1 MSTSINTWATAILN
15 LSRPIN
21 TVDNFNAAIKEWS
34 SIKLNIGNI
43 DKLVLEIC
51 NIKNTSKDLIE
62 YNSTDYIVVCTQNKR
77 YSWKYLVS
85 FWLSGKIKQVCSI
98 LGAKTR
104 ISNADESALQF
115 ELIQYSYYQV
125 YKLYMQ
131 YDNAVKVYPE
141 LAILG
146 TSGENLKGQI
156 SKDLQKTIEDGLK
169 EVSELYPATI
179 LYGTICMFSTE
190 KNRDQYE
197 RLYQTLDIAPG
208 CYRIY
213 VNKSNRPISSTCK
226 IVGRSCANKNTLN
239 TCDND
244 QIDPDN
250 RDGRGSNPFIFLNYL
265 VQGNTIGNVD
275 TLAITNELNAT
286 LTNKLTDLASINI
299 IMNHPSDV
307 LIVYN
312 RQLLEHPKFDDCSI
326 MKQKDGVVGCDAS
339 LIMYDKDSANNVFT
353 STVSVF
359 SVLKD
364 QYNLLHLLLDLS
376 NKTKVNILNLDDD
389 GKKLEPIINNNIWLF
404 ITLIGFIVL
413 VIVIGIILYLTT
425 NYNRKDQKYMAN
437 NSNIGKQY
445 LQ

>member
-51 NIKNTSKDLIE
+51 NIKNKSKDLIE

-197 RLYQTLDIAPG
+197 R
-208 CYRIY
+208 
-213 VNKSNRPISSTCK
+213 
-226 IVGRSCANKNTLN
+226 RSCANKNTLN

-326 MKQKDGVVGCDAS
+326 MKQNDGVVGCDAS

-353 STVSVF
+353 STVSV
-359 SVLKD
+359 
-364 QYNLLHLLLDLS
+364 
-376 NKTKVNILNLDDD
+376 DDD
-389 GKKLEPIINNNIWLF
+389 GKKLEPIINNNTWLF

-425 NYNRKDQKYMAN
+425 NYNKKDQKYMAN